1 MSDTT
6 QYEFWWFSVAA
17 MICYVALIAYQFGGG
32 DWSVNAVFRGG
43 GSRIRLTETCVS
55 SRVVSAVA
63 L

>member
-17 MICYVALIAYQFGGG
+17 MICYVALIAYQFGVG

-43 GSRIRLTETCVS
+43 GSA
-55 SRVVSAVA
+55 SASPKHV
-63 L
+63 